1 MTIDCRFL
9 DRAGSYERIATGW
22 VDALEGS
29 LLQLNARLSDGLIDL
44 EVGLVAEPAPSY
56 QLSAATATARSESTR
71 ERCGP
76 LLESFGGIGRLRIAA
91 GFRRQVAGL
100 LGEHPFAS
108 HLLDAAIEAA
118 RLSRQVTQ
126 VDLPDSP
133 RLGPAEF
140 HRLDL
145 EAWPELLDLC
155 FTYRAETEALF
166 AERPVRTPAI
176 VDMYAAPP
184 GRKLVF
190 HRYKRSHVARAGGT
204 LSLYQSMF
212 DQVHGFE
219 LWYDVDGQSHEVL
232 AARVLT
238 PRLPYMGICEEPQQR
253 VRDMIGVKLGADW
266 AGGVRTRLGGRRGCF
281 QLTDLTSDLLRL
293 LTWG

>member
-1 MTIDCRFL
+1 MT
-9 DRAGSYERIATGW
+9 
-22 VDALEGS
+22 
-29 LLQLNARLSDGLIDL
+29 QIDL
-44 EVGLVAEPAPSY
+44 PG
-56 QLSAATATARSESTR
+56 
-71 ERCGP
+71 
-76 LLESFGGIGRLRIAA
+76 
-91 GFRRQVAGL
+91 
-100 LGEHPFAS
+100 
-108 HLLDAAIEAA
+108 
-118 RLSRQVTQ
+118 
-126 VDLPDSP
+126 SP

-166 AERPVRTPAI
+166 AERPVRTPAV

-190 HRYKRSHVARAGGT
+190 HRYKRSHVARAGGM

-219 LWYDVDGQSHEVL
+219 LWYDVDEQSHEVL

-281 QLTDLTSDLLRL
+281 QLTDLTSDLFRL
-293 LTWG
+293 LTWR

>member
-1 MTIDCRFL
+1 MTIECRFL
-9 DRAGSYERIATGW
+9 GRAGSYERTATGW
-22 VDALEGS
+22 VDTLEGS

-44 EVGLVAEPAPSY
+44 EVSLVAEPSPSY
-56 QLSAATATARSESTR
+56 QLSAATAIARSESTK

-76 LLESFGGIGRLRIAA
+76 LLEAFRGIGSLRIAA

-100 LGEHPFAS
+100 LGEHPFAG

-126 VDLPDSP
+126 VDLPGSP

-166 AERPVRTPAI
+166 AERPVRTPAV

-219 LWYDVDGQSHEVL
+219 LWYDVDEQSHEVL

-253 VRDMIGVKLGADW
+253 VQDMIGVKLGTDW

-293 LTWG
+293 LTWR

>member
-1 MTIDCRFL
+1 MTIECRFL
-9 DRAGSYERIATGW
+9 DRASSYERTVTGW
-22 VDALEGS
+22 VDTLEGS
-29 LLQLNARLSDGLIDL
+29 LLQLNAQLSDGLIDL
-44 EVGLVAEPAPSY
+44 EVSLVAEPSPSY
-56 QLSAATATARSESTR
+56 QLSRATATGRSESTK

-76 LLESFGGIGRLRIAA
+76 LLEAFRGIGSLRIAA
-91 GFRRQVAGL
+91 GFRRQVAAL

-108 HLLDAAIEAA
+108 HLLDTAIEAA

-126 VDLPDSP
+126 VDLPGSP

-190 HRYKRSHVARAGGT
+190 HRYKRSHVARAGGR

-219 LWYDVDGQSHEVL
+219 LWYDVDEQSHEVL

-293 LTWG
+293 LTWR

>member
-1 MTIDCRFL
+1 M
-9 DRAGSYERIATGW
+9 
-22 VDALEGS
+22 
-29 LLQLNARLSDGLIDL
+29 
-44 EVGLVAEPAPSY
+44 
-56 QLSAATATARSESTR
+56 
-71 ERCGP
+71 
-76 LLESFGGIGRLRIAA
+76 
-91 GFRRQVAGL
+91 
-100 LGEHPFAS
+100 
-108 HLLDAAIEAA
+108 EAA
-118 RLSRQVTQ
+118 RLSRQVTR
-126 VDLPDSP
+126 VDLPGSP
-133 RLGPAEF
+133 PREPAAF

-155 FTYRAETEALF
+155 FTYRAETAALF

-176 VDMYAAPP
+176 VDMYAAAP
-184 GRKLVF
+184 GRRLVF

-219 LWYDVDGQSHEVL
+219 LWYDVDAESHEVL
-232 AARVLT
+232 AARALT

-266 AGGVRTRLGGRRGCF
+266 AGGVRARLGGRRGCF

-293 LTWG
+293 LTWS

>member
-1 MTIDCRFL
+1 MTIECRFL
-9 DRAGSYERIATGW
+9 DRSGSYERTVTGW
-22 VDALEGS
+22 VDTLAGS
-29 LLQLNARLSDGLIDL
+29 LLLLNARLSDGPIDL
-44 EVGLVAEPAPSY
+44 EVSLVAEPSPSY
-56 QLSAATATARSESTR
+56 QLSRATAVARSRATE

-76 LLESFGGIGRLRIAA
+76 LLEAFRGIGSLRIAA

-100 LGEHPFAS
+100 LGEHPAAG
-108 HLLDAAIEAA
+108 HLLDAAMEAA
-118 RLSRQVTQ
+118 RLSRQVTR
-126 VDLPDSP
+126 VDLSGPPP
-133 RLGPAEF
+133 REPAEF

-176 VDMYAAPP
+176 VDMYAAAP
-184 GRKLVF
+184 GRQLVF
-190 HRYKRSHVARAGGT
+190 HRYKRSRVSRNGGT

-219 LWYDVDGQSHEVL
+219 LWYDVDVESHEVL
-232 AARVLT
+232 AARALT

-266 AGGVRTRLGGRRGCF
+266 AGGVRARLGGRRGCF

-293 LTWG
+293 LSWS